1 MAFALAL
8 IWRTEEGLE
17 CFYDNI
23 DEIKLRRRMLTAVT
37 TLVMFTVFIQVSGD
51 QEWWVTYT
59 NK

>member
-23 DEIKLRRRMLTAVT
+23 DEIRLRRRMLTAVT
-37 TLVMFTVFIQVSGD
+37 TLVMFTVFIQVSREQGSC
-51 QEWWVTYT
+51 
-59 NK
+59 